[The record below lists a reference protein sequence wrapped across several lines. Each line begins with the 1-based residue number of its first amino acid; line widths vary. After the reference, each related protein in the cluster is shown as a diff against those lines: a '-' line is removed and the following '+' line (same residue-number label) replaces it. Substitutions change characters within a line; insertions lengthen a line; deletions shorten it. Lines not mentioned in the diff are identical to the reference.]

1 MALKFTL
8 VSTVYNE
15 ALRLKQTIDEL
26 KEQTLKPSE
35 IIITDAGSTD
45 GTYGILLAWQLES
58 TIPIKILQK
67 ERCNVAEGRNM
78 AIREASFDLIAST
91 DFGCR
96 FHPEWLESII
106 TPFNDP
112 FIKAVGGAF
121 DVKDEDLK
129 TLPAKA
135 AFLLFNGYKDDI
147 YEEWF
152 TPTSR
157 SVAYYKEVF
166 NKVGGYCEWLTLA
179 ADDTIFGRLVKK
191 NGYQFH
197 MVDKRYVY
205 WGRHDMA
212 IGYSKEA
219 FRYGLGDGES
229 GINKRSTIG
238 KVIELVLR
246 TLFVSM
252 LSVLLPLVLL
262 NKLEIGYLAALV
274 PTLVGFKSYYY
285 HLKNWLRLQNKKYHI
300 GVFLYSFYLLER
312 TRINYLKG
320 YYKGYFKSPPFRKE
334 GAAKLKQQFSTT

>member
-1 MALKFTL
+1 MSINFTL

-15 ALRLKQTIDEL
+15 ALRLKQTIEEL
-26 KEQTLKPSE
+26 KKQTLQPSE

-45 GTYGILLAWQLES
+45 GTFEILLSWKLES
-58 TIPIKILQK
+58 NIPIKILQK

-106 TPFNDP
+106 TPFNDLT
-112 FIKAVGGAF
+112 IRAVGGAF
-121 DVKDEDLK
+121 HVKDEDLK

-135 AFLLFNGYKDDI
+135 AYLLFNGYKDDI

-166 NKVGGYCEWLTLA
+166 NSVGGYCEWLTLA
-179 ADDTIFGRLVKK
+179 ADDTIFGRLVKR
-191 NGYQFH
+191 NGYRFH

-205 WGRHDMA
+205 WGRHETA

-229 GINKRSTIG
+229 GINTRSTIG
-238 KVIELVLR
+238 KLIEVVLR
-246 TLFVSM
+246 TLFVSA
-252 LSVLLPLVLL
+252 LIVLLTLILL
-262 NKLEIGYLAALV
+262 NQLNGWYLLALL
-274 PTLVGFKSYYY
+274 PILVGFKSYFY
-285 HLKNWLRLQNKKYHI
+285 HLKSWMRLRSKKYNL

-312 TRINYLKG
+312 TRISYLKG
-320 YYKGYFKSPPFRKE
+320 YYKGYFKSPQFRKD
-334 GAAKLKQQFSTT
+334 AAIKLKQQFSTT